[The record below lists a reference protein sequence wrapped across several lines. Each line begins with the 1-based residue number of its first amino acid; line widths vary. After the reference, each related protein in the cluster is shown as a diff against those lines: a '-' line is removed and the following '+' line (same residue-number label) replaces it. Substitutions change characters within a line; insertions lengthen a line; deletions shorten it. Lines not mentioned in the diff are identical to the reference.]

1 MTEIDVIEPAGTV
14 EVVEVGGSLA
24 GTLPADVKQGAVEVI
39 AFDVGHVH
47 VELAGTAGGVAGA
60 LTPSEVVVPVPV
72 DPEVTL
78 GQQGPPGPP
87 GSPGNPGEPGAAVFR
102 SLEQPP
108 ADPAN
113 GEFYWDTTLEVV
125 RVWNA
130 STSTW
135 GDFGAAEPVAP
146 PPDFRYVHV
155 QPIAAAEWVVHH
167 DLGGYPSVTVVD
179 SAGDVVIGDVRYV
192 SNAEIRVS
200 FTNAF
205 GGNAYLS

>member
-1 MTEIDVIEPAGTV
+1 MTEIDIIEPAGTV
-14 EVVEVGGSLA
+14 EVVEVGGSLT
-24 GTLPADVKQGAVEVI
+24 GTPPVDVKQGAVEVV

-47 VELAGTAGGVAGA
+47 VELAGTASGVTGA
-60 LTPSEVVVPVPV
+60 LAPSEVIVPTPR
-72 DPEVTL
+72 DPEITL

-87 GSPGNPGEPGAAVFR
+87 GSPGDPGEPGAAVFR

-108 ADPAN
+108 ADPVN

-130 STSTW
+130 AAGAW
-135 GDFGAAEPVAP
+135 EDFGAADPVDP
-146 PPDFRYVHV
+146 PLDFRYVHA
-155 QPIAAAEWVVHH
+155 QAIASAEWVVHH

-205 GGNAYLS
+205 GGNVYLS